1 MKPSNQMGDGI
12 VMANI
17 VGKIRITR
25 RIVLGAF
32 GAFVITAAV
41 AAGSCYYS
49 VDKKENKT
57 VKKEVVIEA
66 GSEIRIEDFFSDC
79 PIDAKFLTDISGI
92 DTDVPAIYKLT
103 VFYENAFK
111 EDVTLKIEDHKGP
124 EGRPVPRTVYT
135 TWKMP
140 DAKECVENLYD
151 ISGIAKVEYKDGTP
165 AFRSEGSYEVPV
177 VITDVYGNNTVID
190 VPFKVINDRTA
201 PVIEGVRDF
210 EYDADDGE
218 INLLEGI
225 TVTDD
230 HDKDPVIRVND
241 SMVNYRQAGEYEITY
256 SAMDKA
262 GNISTVKSKIIVSID
277 DEEDGSDDEDDYYYD
292 GSDPYELA
300 AGIMNSLWRSNDV
313 ETARAIF
320 DWVHS
325 HVYYQSVSYYQSYEE
340 AAYRGFSRRNGDCY
354 VSYACAK
361 MLLDYAG
368 IPNQMVE
375 RYPVYTNGHFWNLVK
390 LNGEWYHCDATI
402 FLDHP
407 DMYFMCTDD
416 EIDDYHHSFDGSLY
430 PERAGG
436 SSEYLPEPEP
446 EPTVTPAPAEV
457 PEITPAP
464 AEPTVTPAPEVTPAE
479 HPETERS
486 FTPEESVAP
495 IAESEPAESSEA
507 VNGNESDITGTVTE
521 PSVQSSESMI
531 SEHQE

>member
-1 MKPSNQMGDGI
+1 MTTT
-12 VMANI
+12 
-17 VGKIRITR
+17 VGKIKVTR
-25 RIVLGAF
+25 RIMLCAF

-49 VDKKENKT
+49 VDNKENKI

-66 GSEIRIEDFFSDC
+66 GTKIRIEDFFSDC
-79 PIDAKFLTDISGI
+79 PIDAKFITDISGI
-92 DTDVPAIYKLT
+92 DTDIPAIYKLT
-103 VFYENAFK
+103 VSYENAIK

-124 EGRPVPRTVYT
+124 EGRPVPHTVYT

-140 DAKECVENLYD
+140 DAKECVEDLYD
-151 ISGIAKVEYKDGTP
+151 LSGIAIIEYKGGTP
-165 AFRSEGSYEVPV
+165 VFRSEGTYEVPV
-177 VITDVYGNNTVID
+177 VVTDKYGNDTVID
-190 VPFKVINDRTA
+190 VPFKIINDRTA
-201 PVIEGVRDF
+201 PVIDGVHDI
-210 EYDADDGE
+210 ESDGDTSGLD
-218 INLLEGI
+218 LLEGI

-241 SMVNYRQAGEYEITY
+241 SMVNYKESGEYEITY
-256 SAMDKA
+256 SAIDKA
-262 GNISTVKSKIIVSID
+262 GNISTVKAKITVSI
-277 DEEDGSDDEDDYYYD
+277 GDEDDSDDYYYYD
-292 GSDPYELA
+292 GSDAYEMA
-300 AGIMNSLWRSNDV
+300 ASIMNSLWRSNDV

-325 HVYYQSVSYYQSYEE
+325 HVYYQSISYFQSYEE
-340 AAYRGFSRRNGDCY
+340 AAYRGFSRRSGDCY

-390 LNGEWYHCDATI
+390 LDGEWYHCDATV
-402 FLDHP
+402 FMDHP

-446 EPTVTPAPAEV
+446 EPTVTPAPVPAEV
-457 PEITPAP
+457 PEITPVP
-464 AEPTVTPAPEVTPAE
+464 AEPIVTPAPEVTPAQQPDTE
-479 HPETERS
+479 QSVTPDESAASAAGSDTSEAPAASCETE
-486 FTPEESVAP
+486 T
-495 IAESEPAESSEA
+495 
-507 VNGNESDITGTVTE
+507 DITGTAIE
-521 PSVQSSESMI
+521 PSAQGSETMSSE
-531 SEHQE
+531 QQA